1 MLKSTHQP
9 APGSA
14 AVAPL
19 PPGWTEHAAP
29 SGHKYYYNSETKEST
44 YTRPSTTPIPP
55 HQPPAIPA
63 ANAYQQHYA
72 PNLSDPNVANAYM
85 AHFTQ
90 QPPSRIERRGPNAQV
105 GREGINTRP
114 KPQPVDKPKS
124 KMPIPGCDPWLL
136 VETRYGRR
144 FAYNPAKNTS
154 YWRIPDKLKDGILQ
168 LDQERIRQKANA
180 DEARPPNQPE
190 TQPIGPSA
198 PIKPAANKEAS
209 PEGSDSEYE
218 EVEVTDD
225 EAEGQEG
232 SDDGEQSNKRRRV
245 EEATEEGPAEF
256 SEADIAFQLQ
266 AMGQDYGLDPGE
278 YDDGNPEDWPEGA
291 DGVHF
296 SEEDAKAL
304 FMDLLDDFHINPYNS
319 WEKLIEE
326 GRIIDDPRYT
336 ILSTMKARKDA
347 WQEWSKDRVREIRER
362 RAKEEKKD
370 PRIPYMALLQEKATP
385 KLFWAEFKLK
395 FRKEPA
401 MLDPYLKDKDREKWY
416 REHINRLKLPEST
429 RKTDLAALLR
439 TLPLSVLNRD
449 TDLHR
454 LPPQLLTDIK
464 FISLPVSVRDPL
476 IETYIQTLDPA
487 SAGDE
492 TAQDDEATRK
502 AKEGKQR
509 REQALR
515 EHEERVREQKHQRQR
530 HLEISKARLREEE
543 RELEMAMQVDKR
555 GLQSQLATLQIPD
568 QDGQ

>member
-1 MLKSTHQP
+1 MLKSTHKP
-9 APGSA
+9 APGSGA
-14 AVAPL
+14 AAPL

-44 YTRPSTTPIPP
+44 YTRPTAAPIPP
-55 HQPPAIPA
+55 PQSQPMPPAS
-63 ANAYQQHYA
+63 AYQQHYA

-85 AHFTQ
+85 AQFIQ
-90 QPPSRIERRGPNAQV
+90 QPSSRTDTRGAGTHASRDGNNA
-105 GREGINTRP
+105 RP
-114 KPQPVDKPKS
+114 KPQPIDKPKS
-124 KMPIPGCDPWLL
+124 KTPIPNCEPWLL

-144 FAYNPAKNTS
+144 FAYNPDKNTS

-168 LDQERIRQKANA
+168 LDQERIRQKAGIA
-180 DEARPPNQPE
+180 ETKPE
-190 TQPIGPSA
+190 PQSIGPSA
-198 PIKPAANKEAS
+198 PLNPAANEQ
-209 PEGSDSEYE
+209 PPDGNSDSEYE

-225 EAEGQEG
+225 EGEGEERP
-232 SDDGEQSNKRRRV
+232 DDEEHSTKRRRL
-245 EEATEEGPAEF
+245 EEPEEEEEEGPTEF

-291 DGVHF
+291 DGVAF
-296 SEEDAKAL
+296 SDEDAKAL
-304 FMDLLDDFHINPYNS
+304 FMDLLDDFRINPYSS

-326 GRIIDDPRYT
+326 GRIVDDPRYT
-336 ILSTMKARKDA
+336 ILGTMKARKDT
-347 WQEWSKDRVREIRER
+347 WQEWSKERAREIRER

-370 PRIPYMALLQEKATP
+370 PRIPYLALLQEKATP
-385 KLFWAEFKLK
+385 KLFWAEFKRK

-439 TLPLSVLNRD
+439 TLPLSALNRD

-454 LPPQLLTDIK
+454 LPPQLLTDIR
-464 FISLPVSVRDPL
+464 FISLPLSVRDPL
-476 IETYIQTLDPA
+476 IETYIQTLDRAPDGNEA
-487 SAGDE
+487 AV
-492 TAQDDEATRK
+492 DDEATRK

-515 EHEERVREQKHQRQR
+515 EHEGKVREQKYQRQR
-530 HLEISKARLREEE
+530 NLQVSKARLREEE

-568 QDGQ
+568 DEGN